1 MCWVRSSGNEGLN
14 PRAPRPQS
22 LAENA
27 ENTFSSN
34 HLGMRL
40 DGICYSRHN
49 RSASSEV
56 IMLAYIFVLLAIAS
70 RFAILKMD
78 PHPWMFT
85 PVTASLLFF
94 GARGPRRQWWIPLAL
109 FAAADVLLTRF
120 AYDYP
125 LKWDELIIWA
135 WYGAMLWLGTRLREN
150 ARPLPVLG
158 AALTGSVSFFV
169 ISNFAVWISTTLY
182 PRTLEGLIT
191 CYAMAIPFFRKA
203 ITGDVLFTATM
214 FAIPVL
220 LHNLSGAVSNEH
232 DHTAAA

>member
-1 MCWVRSSGNEGLN
+1 LADVQFGMLDD
-14 PRAPRPQS
+14 S
-22 LAENA
+22 L
-27 ENTFSSN
+27 
-34 HLGMRL
+34 R
-40 DGICYSRHN
+40 SRHN
-49 RSASSEV
+49 RSAVINAASEV

-94 GARGPRRQWWIPLAL
+94 GARGPRKQWWIPIAL
-109 FAAADVLLTRF
+109 FVAADVVLTKF

-125 LKWDELIIWA
+125 MKWDQLVIWA
-135 WYGAMLWLGTRLREN
+135 WYAAVVWLGTRLREN
-150 ARPLPVLG
+150 SKPLPVLG

-169 ISNFAVWISTTLY
+169 ISNLGVWLSTTFY
-182 PRTLEGLIT
+182 PRTVEGLIT

-203 ITGDVLFTATM
+203 VTGDLLFTALM
-214 FAIPVL
+214 FVMPAVL
-220 LHNLSGAVSNEH
+220 HSLSGSVSPEH

>member
-1 MCWVRSSGNEGLN
+1 LADVQFGMLDD
-14 PRAPRPQS
+14 S
-22 LAENA
+22 L
-27 ENTFSSN
+27 
-34 HLGMRL
+34 R
-40 DGICYSRHN
+40 SRHN
-49 RSASSEV
+49 RSAVINAASEV

-94 GARGPRRQWWIPLAL
+94 GARGPRKQWWIPIAL
-109 FAAADVLLTRF
+109 FVAADVVLTKF

-125 LKWDELIIWA
+125 MKWDQLVIWA
-135 WYGAMLWLGTRLREN
+135 WYAAVVWLGTRLREN
-150 ARPLPVLG
+150 SKPLPVLG

-169 ISNFAVWISTTLY
+169 ISNLGVWLSTTLY
-182 PRTLEGLIT
+182 PRTVEGLIT

-203 ITGDVLFTATM
+203 VTGDLLFTALM
-214 FAIPVL
+214 FVMPAVL
-220 LHNLSGAVSNEH
+220 HSLSGSVSPEH

>member
-1 MCWVRSSGNEGLN
+1 LADVQFGMLDD
-14 PRAPRPQS
+14 S
-22 LAENA
+22 L
-27 ENTFSSN
+27 
-34 HLGMRL
+34 R
-40 DGICYSRHN
+40 SRHN
-49 RSASSEV
+49 RSAVINAASEV

-94 GARGPRRQWWIPLAL
+94 GARGPRKQWWIPIAL
-109 FAAADVLLTRF
+109 FVAADVVLTKF

-125 LKWDELIIWA
+125 MKWDQLVIWA
-135 WYGAMLWLGTRLREN
+135 WYAAVVWLGTRLREN
-150 ARPLPVLG
+150 SKPLPVLG

-169 ISNFAVWISTTLY
+169 LSNLGVWLSTTLY
-182 PRTLEGLIT
+182 PRTVEGLIT

-203 ITGDVLFTATM
+203 VTGDLLFTALM
-214 FAIPVL
+214 FVMPAVL
-220 LHNLSGAVSNEH
+220 HSLSGSVSPEH